1 MARIYVIDTDILSY
15 AIRGAPGVIKKF
27 TEHDKDH
34 LCMSAISYA
43 ELIYGARRKKSSRL
57 EQSVR
62 RFAERFKIVDFDTAA
77 ALAYANIRTQLEQ
90 DGTPLDNM
98 DMLIAAVSI
107 STGAVLVTH
116 NTKHF
121 SKIKGL
127 KAEDWYAQKK

>member
-15 AIRGAPGVIKKF
+15 AIRGTPALINKF
-27 TEHDKDH
+27 AEHDKDH

-43 ELIYGARRKKSSRL
+43 ELIYGARRKKSAGL

-62 RFAERFKIVDFDTAA
+62 RFTERFSIVDFDTAA
-77 ALAYANIRTQLEQ
+77 AQSYANIRTQLEQ

-107 STGAVLVTH
+107 SAGAVLVTH
-116 NTKHF
+116 NIKHF

-127 KAEDWYAQKK
+127 KVEDWYVL